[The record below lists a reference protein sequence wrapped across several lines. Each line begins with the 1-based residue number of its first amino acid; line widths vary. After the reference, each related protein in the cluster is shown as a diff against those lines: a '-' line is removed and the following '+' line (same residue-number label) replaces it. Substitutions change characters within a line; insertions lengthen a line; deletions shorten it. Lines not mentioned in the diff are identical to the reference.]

1 MSNDYGRVEVTTRAQ
16 WRDWLEAHHGDEPG
30 VWVVT
35 HKKAAGDKHVPYADV
50 VEEALCFGWVDSKG
64 GSVDE
69 QRTMLLL
76 TPRRRGSGWSR
87 PNKER
92 IARLEAAGSIAAA
105 GRAVLDAARAD
116 GSWTALDA
124 VENLEEPPEL
134 TAALDADP
142 AARRNWDGFPRS
154 AKRASLV
161 WISTA
166 KRPETRANRVR
177 ETAAQAARGERA
189 DQPRPR

>member
-1 MSNDYGRVEVTTRAQ
+1 MPAEYGRVEVTTRAR
-16 WRDWLEAHHGDEPG
+16 WRDWLAAHHADLPG
-30 VWVVT
+30 IWVVT
-35 HKKAAGDKHVPYADV
+35 HKKAAGDLHVPYADL

-92 IARLEAAGSIAAA
+92 IARLEAAGSIAPA

-116 GSWTALDA
+116 GSWTSLDA
-124 VENLEEPPEL
+124 VEALEEPPEL

-142 AARRNWDGFPRS
+142 QARRNWDAFPRS

-161 WISTA
+161 WITTA
-166 KRPETRANRVR
+166 KKPQTRANRVR

>member
-1 MSNDYGRVEVTTRAQ
+1 MSDHGRIEITSRAQ
-16 WRDWLEAHHGDEPG
+16 WRAWLEAHHRDTPG

-35 HKKAAGDKHVPYADV
+35 HKKAAGDVHVPYAEV
-50 VEEALCFGWVDSKG
+50 VEEALCFGWVDSKA

-69 QRTMLLL
+69 RRTMLLL

-92 IARLEAAGSIAAA
+92 IARLEAAGLIAPA

-142 AARRNWDGFPRS
+142 GARRNWDGFPRS

-161 WISTA
+161 WISSA

-177 ETAAQAARGERA
+177 ETVERSARGERA

>member
-1 MSNDYGRVEVTTRAQ
+1 MA
-16 WRDWLEAHHGDEPG
+16 P
-30 VWVVT
+30 
-35 HKKAAGDKHVPYADV
+35 
-50 VEEALCFGWVDSKG
+50 
-64 GSVDE
+64 
-69 QRTMLLL
+69 
-76 TPRRRGSGWSR
+76 
-87 PNKER
+87 
-92 IARLEAAGSIAAA
+92 A

-134 TAALDADP
+134 TVALDADP

-166 KRPETRANRVR
+166 KKPETRANRVR
-177 ETAAQAARGERA
+177 ETAAQAARGQRA

>member
-1 MSNDYGRVEVTTRAQ
+1 
-16 WRDWLEAHHGDEPG
+16 
-30 VWVVT
+30 
-35 HKKAAGDKHVPYADV
+35 V

-69 QRTMLLL
+69 RRTMLLL

-92 IARLEAAGSIAAA
+92 IARLEAAGSIAPA

-166 KRPETRANRVR
+166 KKPETRADRIR
-177 ETAAQAARGERA
+177 ETAARTARAERA
-189 DQPRPR
+189 DQPRPPDRV

>member
-1 MSNDYGRVEVTTRAQ
+1 MSSDYGRVEVTSRAQ
-16 WRDWLEAHHGDEPG
+16 WREWLEAHHGDTAG
-30 VWVVT
+30 IWVVT
-35 HKKAAGDKHVPYADV
+35 HKKAGGDKHVPYADV

-69 QRTMLLL
+69 RRTMLLL

-92 IARLEAAGSIAAA
+92 IARLEAAGVIAPP
-105 GRAVLDAARAD
+105 GQAVLAAARAD

-142 AARRNWDGFPRS
+142 DARRNWDGFPRS

-166 KRPETRANRVR
+166 KRPAPSRR
-177 ETAAQAARGERA
+177 
-189 DQPRPR
+189 PRPG